1 MYALYWCISDFIE
14 ATISWYWFL
23 KIFSKI
29 NNNNKYNV
37 IILILKENLI
47 VQ

>member
-1 MYALYWCISDFIE
+1 MYVLYWCISYFVE

-23 KIFSKI
+23 KFKI

-37 IILILKENLI
+37 IILILKGNVT
-47 VQ
+47 VQY